1 LRRDGQVEQTEPEA
15 SWDLAHS
22 RKVPLAVSMSSAE
35 DHRRLLRYYA
45 DATEGGFPVRAIGDG
60 TAVEDSER
68 D

>member
-22 RKVPLAVSMSSAE
+22 KKVPLAVSMPIAE
-35 DHRRLLRYYA
+35 DHRRLLRDYA
-45 DATEGGFPVRAIGDG
+45 DATEELTVRDTGDG
-60 TAVEDSER
+60 IAVEDGER